1 MEITLVPAYDRGE
14 EVCGLIREYIGAQ
27 LVEQPNF
34 RGYLIQQHYEEEL
47 LHPEQKYGMPDG
59 RLYLLLY
66 GGKPAGCIG
75 LRRLDAE
82 RCEMKRLYVRPQFR
96 GKGLGDLLVQQII
109 GDARQIGYKKMLLDT
124 FPFMEAAIALY
135 RKYGFY
141 EIPSYNGSPMED
153 LVYLQ
158 LEL

>member
-1 MEITLVPAYDRGE
+1 METLLVPAYDRGE
-14 EVCGLIREYIGAQ
+14 EVCGLIQEYIDAQ
-27 LVEQPNF
+27 LREQPNF
-34 RGYLIQQHYEEEL
+34 RGYLTQQHYEEEL

-75 LRRLDAE
+75 LRKLDAE
-82 RCEMKRLYVRPQFR
+82 RCEMKRLYVHPQFR
-96 GKGLGDLLVQQII
+96 GKGLGDLLVRQII
-109 GDARQIGYKKMLLDT
+109 DDARRIGYQKMLLDT
-124 FPFMEAAIALY
+124 FPFMVAAIALY

-141 EIPSYNGSPMED
+141 EIPSYNGSPMKE